1 MKKIGNLDGLE
12 VRNGRLINN
21 APDGMTGIQKATM
34 MKKARMVEEKTM
46 IMENAMYRAEMRADM
61 MESMRGKSCMD

>member
-1 MKKIGNLDGLE
+1 MMNKKGNLEGLE

-21 APDGMTGIQKATM
+21 QPDGMTGIQKIAM
-34 MKKARMVEEKTM
+34 MKKARKIEEKTM

-61 MESMRGKSCMD
+61 MEYMKGKSCM